1 MEKKRNLCAM
11 IPESLHAEV
20 QREKEQLGQT
30 VSEYIE
36 QILTEHFL
44 KKEGGSMGKTRTL
57 VAAIPEELFL
67 ELKDYLAKH
76 KIAQQDFVSNLIRQ
90 ALDAAKAEETEVAA
104 PEK

>member
-36 QILTEHFL
+36 QILTDHFA
-44 KKEGGSMGKTRTL
+44 KKGSGSMGKTRTL
-57 VAAIPEELFL
+57 VAPIPEELFL
-67 ELKDYLAKH
+67 ELKEYLAKYNI
-76 KIAQQDFVSNLIRQ
+76 KQKDFISSLVRQ
-90 ALDAAKAEETEVAA
+90 ALDAAKADEPEVTA
-104 PEK
+104 PEA

>member
-36 QILTEHFL
+36 QILTDHFA
-44 KKEGGSMGKTRTL
+44 KKGGNSMGKTRTL
-57 VAAIPEELFL
+57 VAPIPEELFL
-67 ELKDYLAKH
+67 RLKEYLAKH
-76 KIAQQDFVSNLIRQ
+76 NLIQKDFVSNLIRQ
-90 ALDAAKAEETEVAA
+90 ALDAEEVGDAA
-104 PEK
+104 AVEPEA

>member
-36 QILTEHFL
+36 QILKEHFS
-44 KKEGGSMGKTRTL
+44 KKGGNSMGKTRTL
-57 VAAIPEELFL
+57 VAPIPEELFL
-67 ELKDYLAKH
+67 ELKEYLAKH
-76 KIAQQDFVSNLIRQ
+76 NLTQKDFVSTMIRQ
-90 ALDAAKAEETEVAA
+90 ALDAEKAGDAA
-104 PEK
+104 AMKPEA

>member
-30 VSEYIE
+30 LSEYIE
-36 QILTEHFL
+36 QILTEHFT
-44 KKEGGSMGKTRTL
+44 KKGGGSMGKTRTL
-57 VAAIPEELFL
+57 VAAIPEELFF

-76 KIAQQDFVSNLIRQ
+76 KIAQKDFVSNLIRQ
-90 ALDAAKAEETEVAA
+90 ALDAAKADEAEVTA
-104 PEK
+104 PEA

>member
-1 MEKKRNLCAM
+1 
-11 IPESLHAEV
+11 
-20 QREKEQLGQT
+20 
-30 VSEYIE
+30 
-36 QILTEHFL
+36 
-44 KKEGGSMGKTRTL
+44 MGKTRTL

-76 KIAQQDFVSNLIRQ
+76 KIAQKDFVSNLIRQ